1 MIDMMQVDNRQ
12 QSFGVG
18 GEKKKR
24 NQMQRTMKNKDKK
37 QEAKQGADTGFLK
50 PYYSWVIPEL
60 FSNFYVFF

>member
-50 PYYSWVIPEL
+50 PYYS
-60 FSNFYVFF
+60 